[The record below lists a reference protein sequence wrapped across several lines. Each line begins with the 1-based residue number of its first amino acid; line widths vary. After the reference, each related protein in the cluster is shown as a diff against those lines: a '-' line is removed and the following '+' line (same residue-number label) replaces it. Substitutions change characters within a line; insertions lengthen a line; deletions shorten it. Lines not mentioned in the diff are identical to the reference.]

1 MMKYSAVTRL
11 YTARQDQRRPTR
23 QSSYTVPPSLL
34 ISHWEGLILVSMLVE
49 DRSHQVD
56 SALLSSLDCLQF
68 EHEHADWLKQSR
80 HKTWNVADKL
90 RYHSEELM
98 Y

>member
-1 MMKYSAVTRL
+1 M
-11 YTARQDQRRPTR
+11 
-23 QSSYTVPPSLL
+23 
-34 ISHWEGLILVSMLVE
+34 SMLVE